1 METLIKILETL
12 FTLIEGRI
20 PENVCRVMCTA
31 NIAGVIFSAACL
43 EGPYTLRAFVAFIV
57 FALLACF
64 FGSMMMLYH
73 EAEVAYEEDPD
84 SL

>member
-1 METLIKILETL
+1 MEKLIS
-12 FTLIEGRI
+12 FLIWTFRLVEGRI

-31 NIAGVIFSAACL
+31 NIAGVIFSVACL
-43 EGPYTLRAFVAFIV
+43 EGPYTFRAFVAFLV
-57 FALLACF
+57 CALFACF
-64 FGSMMMLYH
+64 FGSMAMMYH

>member
-1 METLIKILETL
+1 METFISFLTWAFRLV
-12 FTLIEGRI
+12 EGRI
-20 PENVCRVMCTA
+20 PESVCRVMCTA

-57 FALLACF
+57 FALFACF